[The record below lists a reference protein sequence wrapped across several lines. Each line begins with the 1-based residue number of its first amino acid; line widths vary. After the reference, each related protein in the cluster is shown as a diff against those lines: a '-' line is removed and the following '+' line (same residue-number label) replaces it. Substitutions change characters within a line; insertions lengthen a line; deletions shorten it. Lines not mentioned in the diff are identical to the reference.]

1 MEDYHL
7 LQNQN
12 HPPCNFQD
20 LMELCSVSTISTT
33 PPVTIVPDNRRL
45 VINNNSVSD
54 WRRSFVIGCSR
65 EDDERRRPA
74 VPLPPFGAGELS
86 SGDGLGNVDGRNNSE
101 QILYGRNIDP
111 NMDPRKLKRFEP

>member
-1 MEDYHL
+1 MEDYNL

-20 LMELCSVSTISTT
+20 IMELCSVSTYSTT
-33 PPVTIVPDNRRL
+33 PPVTIRPDNRCL
-45 VINNNSVSD
+45 VVNNSVSD

-65 EDDERRRPA
+65 EDEERRRPT
-74 VPLPPFGAGELS
+74 VPLAPFGAGEMS
-86 SGDGLGNVDGRNNSE
+86 SGGDGLGNVDGRNNSE